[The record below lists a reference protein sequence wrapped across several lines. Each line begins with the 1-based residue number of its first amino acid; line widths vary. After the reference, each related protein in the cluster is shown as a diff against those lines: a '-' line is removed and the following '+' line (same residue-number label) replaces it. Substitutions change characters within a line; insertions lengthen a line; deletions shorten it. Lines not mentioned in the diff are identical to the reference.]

1 MSDESA
7 VQQVLHLSR
16 RLFGGRSPSPTRHEY
31 RRGQVYARVGA
42 KKSHVILAS
51 NLTTLL
57 NVHLQ
62 DSPCLVMSSD
72 MKVRLESANC
82 YYYPDVVVT
91 CDERDLST
99 TEDFIRFPT
108 LVIEILSD
116 STAAFDR
123 GDQFADYQT
132 VPTLREYVLV
142 NQSEMA
148 LECYRLTAEGWVG
161 QRYGVGD
168 TVRFESVGLE
178 CAIATLYQKVP
189 GIAAG

>member
-1 MSDESA
+1 MKAPYSK
-7 VQQVLHLSR
+7 
-16 RLFGGRSPSPTRHEY
+16 FYISPEDYLAGERVSPIKHEY
-31 RRGQVYARVGA
+31 RQGHVYAMVGA

-72 MKVRLESANC
+72 MKVRLEAADC

-91 CDERDLST
+91 CDDRDLST
-99 TEDFIRFPT
+99 TEDFIRFPV

-123 GDQFADYQT
+123 GDKFADYQT
-132 VPTLREYVLV
+132 VSTLREYVLV

-161 QRYGVGD
+161 QRYGAGD
-168 TVRFESVGLE
+168 TVRFESVGLD
-178 CAIATLYQKVP
+178 CAIASAYQKVS
-189 GIAAG
+189 GIAEG

>member
-1 MSDESA
+1 MKAPYSKFYISPEDYLA
-7 VQQVLHLSR
+7 GD
-16 RLFGGRSPSPTRHEY
+16 RLSPTKHEY
-31 RRGQVYARVGA
+31 RRGQVYAREAA
-42 KKSHVILAS
+42 KKSHIILAS

-72 MKVRLESANC
+72 MKVRLEAADC
-82 YYYPDVVVT
+82 YYPDVVVT
-91 CDERDLST
+91 GDERDLST

-123 GDQFADYQT
+123 GDKFADYQT
-132 VPTLREYVLV
+132 EPTLREYVLV

-148 LECYRLTAEGWVG
+148 LECCGLTAEGLGW
-161 QRYGVGD
+161 
-168 TVRFESVGLE
+168 
-178 CAIATLYQKVP
+178 
-189 GIAAG
+189 AALRRGRHDAL

>member
-1 MSDESA
+1 MAGDR
-7 VQQVLHLSR
+7 LS
-16 RLFGGRSPSPTRHEY
+16 PIKHEY
-31 RRGQVYARVGA
+31 RRGQVYAREVA
-42 KKSHVILAS
+42 KKSHIILAS
-51 NLTTLL
+51 SLTTLL

-72 MKVRLESANC
+72 MKVRLEAADC

-99 TEDFIRFPT
+99 AEDFIRFPT
-108 LVIEILSD
+108 LAVEILSD

-123 GDQFADYQT
+123 GDKFADYQT

-168 TVRFESVGLE
+168 PVRFESVGLDW
-178 CAIATLYQKVP
+178 AIATLYQKVP
-189 GIAAG
+189 GFLEG